1 MKFQVIGYFSL
12 IDTPFGWRGGGG
24 GGGAW
29 GITPNIQKISLSPH
43 VPPLFCPK
51 NVDFVI
57 FMQFLVILFKMSPH

>member
-1 MKFQVIGYFSL
+1 MYELLPI
-12 IDTPFGWRGGGG
+12 PFIALQGFLYWGGGG
-24 GGGAW
+24 GGDW

>member
-1 MKFQVIGYFSL
+1 MYELLRI
-12 IDTPFGWRGGGG
+12 PFIARQGFLYWGGED
-24 GGGAW
+24 W

>member
-1 MKFQVIGYFSL
+1 MYELLRI
-12 IDTPFGWRGGGG
+12 PFIALQGFLYWGGD
-24 GGGAW
+24 W

>member
-1 MKFQVIGYFSL
+1 MYELLRI
-12 IDTPFGWRGGGG
+12 PFIALQGFLYWGGGG
-24 GGGAW
+24 EDW

>member
-1 MKFQVIGYFSL
+1 MSYYQYLSSHFRVSSI
-12 IDTPFGWRGGGG
+12 GGGG
-24 GGGAW
+24 GGGDW

>member
-1 MKFQVIGYFSL
+1 MSYYEYLSSHFRVSSIGGE
-12 IDTPFGWRGGGG
+12 D
-24 GGGAW
+24 W

>member
-1 MKFQVIGYFSL
+1 MYELLRI
-12 IDTPFGWRGGGG
+12 PFIALQGFLYW
-24 GGGAW
+24 GGAW

>member
-1 MKFQVIGYFSL
+1 MSYYEYLSSHFRVSSI
-12 IDTPFGWRGGGG
+12 GGGG
-24 GGGAW
+24 DW

>member
-1 MKFQVIGYFSL
+1 MSYYEYLSSHFRVSSI
-12 IDTPFGWRGGGG
+12 GGGG
-24 GGGAW
+24 EDW